1 MHSSSYIVLKRV
13 VSCLA
18 LNSKIFLNVIFSFK
32 RLSSSLLGK
41 QLGLW
46 SLPLTIEPFCLI
58 DADPLQNFW

>member
-1 MHSSSYIVLKRV
+1 MHSSPYMVFKRV
-13 VSCLA
+13 VSSLA
-18 LNSKIFLNVIFSFK
+18 LNINIFLNLIFSFK
-32 RLSSSLLGK
+32 RSSSALLGK

>member
-13 VSCLA
+13 VSCLD
-18 LNSKIFLNVIFSFK
+18 LNNKIFLNLIFSLK
-32 RLSSSLLGK
+32 RSLSALLGK